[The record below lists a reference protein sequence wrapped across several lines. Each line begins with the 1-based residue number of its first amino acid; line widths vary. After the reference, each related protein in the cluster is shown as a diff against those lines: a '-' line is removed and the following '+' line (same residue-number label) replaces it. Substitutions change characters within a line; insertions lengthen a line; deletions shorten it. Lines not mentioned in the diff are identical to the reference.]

1 MESKFDLEM
10 KAHGIVQE
18 TLDILKEEGVAT
30 TEVFMCLRPE
40 HFNRLLE
47 ETHVQ
52 IGQHAL
58 LMKAFDD
65 FKSVSLVSVHTYI
78 LQALTIVHC
87 IIIIWNELLT
97 CHCNVTTWKQR
108 VK

>member
-10 KAHGIVQE
+10 KAHGVVQE
-18 TLDILKEEGVAT
+18 TLDILKEEGIT
-30 TEVFMCLRPE
+30 TTKVFMCLRPE
-40 HFNRLLE
+40 HFKRLLE

-58 LMKAFDD
+58 LMKVFDD
-65 FKSVSLVSVHTYI
+65 FKSASLVSEHTYM

-87 IIIIWNELLT
+87 IIIIWKR
-97 CHCNVTTWKQR
+97 VTHMSL
-108 VK
+108 